1 MKSEKGVSLVSLIIY
16 LIAMTITVG
25 IVARISNYFYRNIN
39 ILDTSLTSSE
49 EFLNFNAYITKEV
62 NIKGNEVQTI
72 GEREISS
79 GRMKYLIFSKTGNQ
93 YGFINNEIYLNQ
105 VKICSN
111 LKLEE
116 ILKYLK
122 NFSRKEKMLVE
133 LLAGTKVKWH
143 LENVNQLGLNL

>member
-93 YGFINNEIYLNQ
+93 

-116 ILKYLK
+116 IEYKNKILAITLYLQGNTTYMTNAYSVIK
-122 NFSRKEKMLVE
+122 
-133 LLAGTKVKWH
+133 
-143 LENVNQLGLNL
+143 

>member
-1 MKSEKGVSLVSLIIY
+1 MIQQKTSIPKTIQRYLKTQYKYSNITFNFLNQYEKINYS
-16 LIAMTITVG
+16 G
-25 IVARISNYFYRNIN
+25 IIN
-39 ILDTSLTSSE
+39 IKD
-49 EFLNFNAYITKEV
+49 
-62 NIKGNEVQTI
+62 NEVQTI

-116 ILKYLK
+116 IEYKNKILAITLYLQGNTTYMTNAYSVIK
-122 NFSRKEKMLVE
+122 
-133 LLAGTKVKWH
+133 
-143 LENVNQLGLNL
+143 

>member
-49 EFLNFNAYITKEV
+49 EFLNFNAYI

-116 ILKYLK
+116 IEYKNKILAITLYLQGNTTYMTNAYSVIK
-122 NFSRKEKMLVE
+122 
-133 LLAGTKVKWH
+133 
-143 LENVNQLGLNL
+143 

>member
-16 LIAMTITVG
+16 LIAMTIAVG

-105 VKICSN
+105 VKYVQI
-111 LKLEE
+111 
-116 ILKYLK
+116 
-122 NFSRKEKMLVE
+122 
-133 LLAGTKVKWH
+133 
-143 LENVNQLGLNL
+143 

>member
-16 LIAMTITVG
+16 LIAMTIAVG

-93 YGFINNEIYLNQ
+93 YGFINNEI
-105 VKICSN
+105 CSN

-116 ILKYLK
+116 IEYKNKILAITLYLQGNTTYMTNAYSVIK
-122 NFSRKEKMLVE
+122 
-133 LLAGTKVKWH
+133 
-143 LENVNQLGLNL
+143 

>member
-16 LIAMTITVG
+16 LIAMTIAVG

-62 NIKGNEVQTI
+62 NIKGNELQTI

-116 ILKYLK
+116 IEYKNKILAITLYLQGNTTYMTNAYSVIK
-122 NFSRKEKMLVE
+122 
-133 LLAGTKVKWH
+133 
-143 LENVNQLGLNL
+143 

>member
-16 LIAMTITVG
+16 LIAMTIAVG

-79 GRMKYLIFSKTGNQ
+79 GRMKYLIFSKPE
-93 YGFINNEIYLNQ
+93 INMVL
-105 VKICSN
+105 
-111 LKLEE
+111 
-116 ILKYLK
+116 
-122 NFSRKEKMLVE
+122 
-133 LLAGTKVKWH
+133 
-143 LENVNQLGLNL
+143 

>member
-1 MKSEKGVSLVSLIIY
+1 MF
-16 LIAMTITVG
+16 
-25 IVARISNYFYRNIN
+25 NNRNN
-39 ILDTSLTSSE
+39 I
-49 EFLNFNAYITKEV
+49 LNFNAYITKEV

-116 ILKYLK
+116 IEYKNKILAITLYLQGNTTYMTNAYSVIK
-122 NFSRKEKMLVE
+122 
-133 LLAGTKVKWH
+133 
-143 LENVNQLGLNL
+143 

>member
-79 GRMKYLIFSKTGNQ
+79 GRMKYLIF
-93 YGFINNEIYLNQ
+93 INNEIYLNQ

-116 ILKYLK
+116 IEYKNKILAITLYLQGNTTYMTNAYSVIK
-122 NFSRKEKMLVE
+122 
-133 LLAGTKVKWH
+133 
-143 LENVNQLGLNL
+143 

>member
-79 GRMKYLIFSKTGNQ
+79 GRMKYLIFSKT
-93 YGFINNEIYLNQ
+93 
-105 VKICSN
+105 
-111 LKLEE
+111 
-116 ILKYLK
+116 IL
-122 NFSRKEKMLVE
+122 
-133 LLAGTKVKWH
+133 
-143 LENVNQLGLNL
+143 

>member
-105 VKICSN
+105 EIEYKNKI
-111 LKLEE
+111 LAITL
-116 ILKYLK
+116 YLQGNTTYMTNAYSVIK
-122 NFSRKEKMLVE
+122 
-133 LLAGTKVKWH
+133 
-143 LENVNQLGLNL
+143 